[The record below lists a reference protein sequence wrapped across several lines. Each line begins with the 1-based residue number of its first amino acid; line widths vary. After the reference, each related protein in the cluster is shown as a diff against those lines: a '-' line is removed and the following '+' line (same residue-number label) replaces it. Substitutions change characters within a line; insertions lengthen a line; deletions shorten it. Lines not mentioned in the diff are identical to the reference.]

1 MGVGKDVVND
11 QGAADGH
18 PRRPAFEVPV
28 GGGLAV
34 TAIDEQQLQGGAP
47 GACHHR
53 RLPHHRHHRIVQTGI
68 VEGAPEGGQG
78 VEPSGSRIDQRGVVK
93 LPSRLMFFRTVVV
106 VDSEEDTFGG
116 YGRRRQ
122 QQRGLAAVRADFHS
136 DAVLKVLQRGVIQ
149 GLALAFGHEA
159 DDPIGQL
166 EQLGSALGGLGHRRH
181 PVNLAISA
189 YRFDRP
195 LEYSGSRVYCRR
207 LSVVVVSRH
216 VSDPVARESTRR
228 RLTDKQAQTVDR
240 LGRAAIQVLSREGF
254 SGLTIRMVAAE
265 AGVGAATAY
274 TYFSSKEHLVAEVFW
289 RRLASTPV
297 PPSDAIDPG
306 GRVVAVLRQIAL
318 LVADESEL
326 AGAVT
331 TALLGDDPE
340 VRQLRWRIGHE
351 IHQRLVTASGPDCN
365 ADIIEALESIYA
377 GALVRA
383 GMGYASYT
391 QIADRL
397 EASARLLM
405 R

>member
-1 MGVGKDVVND
+1 
-11 QGAADGH
+11 
-18 PRRPAFEVPV
+18 
-28 GGGLAV
+28 
-34 TAIDEQQLQGGAP
+34 
-47 GACHHR
+47 
-53 RLPHHRHHRIVQTGI
+53 
-68 VEGAPEGGQG
+68 
-78 VEPSGSRIDQRGVVK
+78 
-93 LPSRLMFFRTVVV
+93 
-106 VDSEEDTFGG
+106 
-116 YGRRRQ
+116 
-122 QQRGLAAVRADFHS
+122 
-136 DAVLKVLQRGVIQ
+136 
-149 GLALAFGHEA
+149 
-159 DDPIGQL
+159 
-166 EQLGSALGGLGHRRH
+166 
-181 PVNLAISA
+181 
-189 YRFDRP
+189 
-195 LEYSGSRVYCRR
+195 
-207 LSVVVVSRH
+207 
-216 VSDPVARESTRR
+216 VARESTRR

>member
-1 MGVGKDVVND
+1 
-11 QGAADGH
+11 
-18 PRRPAFEVPV
+18 
-28 GGGLAV
+28 
-34 TAIDEQQLQGGAP
+34 
-47 GACHHR
+47 
-53 RLPHHRHHRIVQTGI
+53 
-68 VEGAPEGGQG
+68 
-78 VEPSGSRIDQRGVVK
+78 
-93 LPSRLMFFRTVVV
+93 
-106 VDSEEDTFGG
+106 
-116 YGRRRQ
+116 
-122 QQRGLAAVRADFHS
+122 
-136 DAVLKVLQRGVIQ
+136 
-149 GLALAFGHEA
+149 
-159 DDPIGQL
+159 
-166 EQLGSALGGLGHRRH
+166 
-181 PVNLAISA
+181 
-189 YRFDRP
+189 
-195 LEYSGSRVYCRR
+195 
-207 LSVVVVSRH
+207 

-297 PPSDAIDPG
+297 PPSDATDPG